1 MSRTPCG
8 RGCASEVAR
17 ARQGSQEAE
26 DATQA
31 MCKYY
36 EEHQQPDA
44 SKTLAQYVSLALYL
58 NPPPALTAKVKD
70 ADMPPDAVGCPG
82 NPSAACRNSPRRRVC
97 TTIWEANR
105 QAYAALTGRYHE
117 ALAKMLFDTE
127 IYLKLPSS
135 TRLGRDFTVYVDPMG
150 APGQTNARNYGSD
163 YYVVISPGPGSGLKM
178 DQIRHT
184 YLHYLLDPLAMKYP
198 GTMKRLDPL
207 ARNCQDRAHGPELQ
221 ERCIAAGD
229 RVLYPGD

>member
-8 RGCASEVAR
+8 HGCATQVAR
-17 ARQGSQEAE
+17 ARQGSQAAE

-31 MCKYY
+31 MCQYY
-36 EEHQQPDA
+36 QEHQQPEA
-44 SKTLAQYVSLALYL
+44 SKALAQYVSLALYL

-70 ADMPPDAVGCPG
+70 ADMPPDAALVLGILPLLQKFSETAG
-82 NPSAACRNSPRRRVC
+82 LHA
-97 TTIWEANR
+97 IWEATSE
-105 QAYAALTGRYHE
+105 AYAALTGRYHE

-135 TRLGRDFTVYVDPMG
+135 SRLGRDFTVYVDPMG

-163 YYVVISPGPGSGLKM
+163 YYVVISPGPAAGLKM

-184 YLHYLLDPLAMKYP
+184 YLHYLLDPMAMKYP
-198 GTMKRLDPL
+198 AT
-207 ARNCQDRAHGPELQ
+207 
-221 ERCIAAGD
+221 
-229 RVLYPGD
+229 

>member
-1 MSRTPCG
+1 
-8 RGCASEVAR
+8 
-17 ARQGSQEAE
+17 
-26 DATQA
+26 
-31 MCKYY
+31 
-36 EEHQQPDA
+36 
-44 SKTLAQYVSLALYL
+44 
-58 NPPPALTAKVKD
+58 
-70 ADMPPDAVGCPG
+70 MPPDA
-82 NPSAACRNSPRRRVC
+82 AAVLGILPLLQKFSEAAGLHD
-97 TTIWEANR
+97 IWEGNR
-105 QAYAALTGRYHE
+105 QAYSALTGRYHE

-198 GTMKRLDPL
+198 ATMKRLEPL
-207 ARNCQDRAHGPELQ
+207 LESSRPRPWIKASRATSP
-221 ERCIAAGD
+221 CW
-229 RVLYPGD
+229 